1 MLRFGLAKYFAT
13 ESKVHLNLYKKK
25 QCQFGQQKVDLVS
38 KEIKKKKNNLDVNQL
53 TFEPSLIKVCRV
65 ALEKFCGLQI
75 ENLWN
80 LAPYKGSAMEELRE
94 K

>member
-1 MLRFGLAKYFAT
+1 MSVWST
-13 ESKVHLNLYKKK
+13 ESRSSFQRN
-25 QCQFGQQKVDLVS
+25 Q
-38 KEIKKKKNNLDVNQL
+38 EKKNNLDVNQL